1 MASVCAACSV
11 DIFALSV
18 KVVHLNLKSLLL
30 RGLAISIVCAALYA
44 QSAHA
49 SWFTLLPSEKTE
61 TLLTDWQPEPGD
73 SFVVDTLNNIG
84 YLVHENGGYTSFL
97 VVTGQRRTVHYIGM
111 TYFAAT
117 PERQWTA
124 LSNERKGRSVTFGE
138 DGTFL
143 RLFNGNERT
152 PYGIHSHLYVKTMME
167 RDVRYGSMGC
177 IIVSEELLDLIENT
191 FTTNGDRL
199 DVVTKYG
206 FGDAVVSET
215 TLQQV
220 LGKKI

>member
-1 MASVCAACSV
+1 MLCVVLTYSFFLLKCST
-11 DIFALSV
+11 LY
-18 KVVHLNLKSLLL
+18 LTSLLL

-49 SWFTLLPSEKTE
+49 GWFTLLPSEKTE
-61 TLLTDWQPEPGD
+61 SFISDWLPEAGD

-84 YLVHENGGYTSFL
+84 YLVHENGGYTSFF
-97 VVTGQRRTVHYIGM
+97 VVTGQRRTVNYIGR

-117 PERQWTA
+117 PERQWTV
-124 LSNERKGRSVTFGE
+124 LSDERKGRSVTFGE

-143 RLFNGNERT
+143 RLFYDDERT
-152 PYGIHSHLYVKTMME
+152 PYGIHSHLYANAMLE

-177 IIVSEELLDLIENT
+177 VIVSEDILDIIEET
-191 FTTNGDRL
+191 FKTNGERL

-206 FGDAVVSET
+206 FGDTLVTET
-215 TLQQV
+215 TLQKA
-220 LGKKI
+220 LGRNM